1 VTFLA
6 RCAEPRT
13 GDVARMANKTPAPR
27 ALAAVKAGPPTEP
40 IDKQLRITAKV
51 RKAIDHM
58 ARGEC
63 KTIVEAA
70 EKVGL
75 CRESLS
81 RALRKPHVVEFM
93 RQRAIHTIQMA
104 AGRAAEVKAE
114 LLDCG
119 DSMARDRAS
128 SFVLGTA
135 GIGPATAPSLS
146 VNLEMRAGYVIML
159 DADPPRAPEPR
170 EVFPVRRDLDIIAP

>member
-1 VTFLA
+1 MEA
-6 RCAEPRT
+6 R
-13 GDVARMANKTPAPR
+13 TPANR
-27 ALAAVKAGPPTEP
+27 ALAAVKAGPPAEP

-51 RKAIDHM
+51 RRAIDLL

-75 CRESLS
+75 ARESLG
-81 RALRKPHVVEFM
+81 RALAKPHVIEHM
-93 RQRAIHTIQMA
+93 RQRAIRTIAHGA
-104 AGRAAEVKAE
+104 ARAAEVKAE

-128 SFVLGTA
+128 TFILGTA
-135 GIGPATAPSLS
+135 GIGPATAPNLSL
-146 VNLEMRAGYVIML
+146 NIEIKAGYVIDL
-159 DADPPRAPEPR
+159 SDDARAPR
-170 EVFPVRRDLDIIAP
+170 IIDHV

>member
-1 VTFLA
+1 MEA
-6 RCAEPRT
+6 R
-13 GDVARMANKTPAPR
+13 TPAPR
-27 ALAAVKAGPPTEP
+27 ALAAVKAGPPAEP
-40 IDKQLRITAKV
+40 IDKKLRITV
-51 RKAIDHM
+51 RVRRAIDLM

-63 KTIVEAA
+63 KQITEAA

-75 CRESLS
+75 ARESLS
-81 RALRKPHVVEFM
+81 RALAKPHVIEHM
-93 RQRAIHTIQMA
+93 RQRAVRTIQMA

-128 SFVLGTA
+128 TFVLGTA

-146 VNLEMRAGYVIML
+146 INIEMKAGYVIDL
-159 DADPPRAPEPR
+159 SDDPRPAPALRLATAFATQTPAE
-170 EVFPVRRDLDIIAP
+170 E